1 MLERM
6 PEAWMSAEPK
16 RKPRRSNVRQVTI
29 HGERVLGAEEAAILR
44 VEISRTFRARQ
55 QQRLESRVSRFARC
69 PERLSVAKA
78 MFAVEQRLVE
88 ALWTLARLPN
98 DRGIGFAQRNGVGY
112 LDERSD
118 LYANAVA
125 NGGWLTVPPKPAP
138 PSAKAIDAMHEPMD
152 WLAMLDRSQAKLL
165 TEGAMSRRGDMAN
178 PVRWSRIRKK
188 LELEHL
194 TVRTLQR
201 RYEAA
206 LRIIV
211 SELTIASASRMSHK
225 CG

>member
-1 MLERM
+1 MM
-6 PEAWMSAEPK
+6 G
-16 RKPRRSNVRQVTI
+16 Q
-29 HGERVLGAEEAAILR
+29 RVLGHEEATAL
-44 VEISRTFRARQ
+44 
-55 QQRLESRVSRFARC
+55 RLELSNQFRRRQEQQLERRTQRVSHI

-78 MFAVEQRLVE
+78 MFSVEQRLVE

-112 LDERSD
+112 MDERAD

-125 NGGWLTVPPKPAP
+125 NGGWLTVEPRPAP
-138 PSAKAIDAMHEPMD
+138 PSARAIDAMHEPLD
-152 WLAMLDRSQAKLL
+152 WLRMLDRCQAKLL

-178 PVRWSRIRKK
+178 PVRWSKIRKK
-188 LELEHL
+188 LEMEHL

-206 LRIIV
+206 VRAIV
-211 SELTIASASRMSHK
+211 AELTNVRAQKIILATVS
-225 CG
+225 

>member
-1 MLERM
+1 VMALKRR
-6 PEAWMSAEPK
+6 PK
-16 RKPRRSNVRQVTI
+16 HVRQITMM
-29 HGERVLGAEEAAILR
+29 GQRVLGHEEAAA
-44 VEISRTFRARQ
+44 V
-55 QQRLESRVSRFARC
+55 RLELSNQFRRRQEQQLERRTRRVTHV

-78 MFAVEQRLVE
+78 MFSVEQRLVE

-112 LDERSD
+112 LDERAD

-125 NGGWLTVPPKPAP
+125 NGGWLTVAPRPAP
-138 PSAKAIDAMHEPMD
+138 PSARAIDAMHEPLD
-152 WLAMLDRSQAKLL
+152 WLRMLDRAQARLL

-178 PVRWSRIRKK
+178 PVRWSKIRKK
-188 LELEHL
+188 LEMEHL

-206 LRIIV
+206 VRAIV
-211 SELTIASASRMSHK
+211 AELTNVSARKIILATVS
-225 CG
+225 

>member
-1 MLERM
+1 MM
-6 PEAWMSAEPK
+6 G
-16 RKPRRSNVRQVTI
+16 Q
-29 HGERVLGAEEAAILR
+29 RVLGHEEAAA
-44 VEISRTFRARQ
+44 V
-55 QQRLESRVSRFARC
+55 RLELSNQFRRRQEQQLERRTRRVTHV

-78 MFAVEQRLVE
+78 MFSVEQRLVE

-112 LDERSD
+112 LDERAD

-125 NGGWLTVPPKPAP
+125 NGGWLTVAPRPAP
-138 PSAKAIDAMHEPMD
+138 PSARAIDAMHEPLD
-152 WLAMLDRSQAKLL
+152 WLRMLDRAQARLL

-178 PVRWSRIRKK
+178 PVRWSKIRKK
-188 LELEHL
+188 LEMEHL

-206 LRIIV
+206 VRAIV
-211 SELTIASASRMSHK
+211 AELTNVSARKIILATVS
-225 CG
+225 

>member
-1 MLERM
+1 MMAASIRKQRNKPVRM
-6 PEAWMSAEPK
+6 ITVVG
-16 RKPRRSNVRQVTI
+16 N
-29 HGERVLGAEEAAILR
+29 RVLCEEEGKALR
-44 VEISRTFRARQ
+44 LEISRASQLRIESNRLSRRLEWVARQ
-55 QQRLESRVSRFARC
+55 
-69 PERLSVAKA
+69 PTERRSVARA
-78 MFAVEQRLVE
+78 MFSVEQRLVE

-112 LDERSD
+112 LDERAD

-125 NGGWLTVPPKPAP
+125 NGGWLSVRPRPAP
-138 PSAKAIDAMHEPMD
+138 PSARAIDAMHEPME
-152 WLAMLDRSQAKLL
+152 WLRILERPQAKLL

-188 LELEHL
+188 LELEGL
-194 TVRTLQR
+194 TIRTLQR

-211 SELTIASASRMSHK
+211 SELTIASVSRMSHK